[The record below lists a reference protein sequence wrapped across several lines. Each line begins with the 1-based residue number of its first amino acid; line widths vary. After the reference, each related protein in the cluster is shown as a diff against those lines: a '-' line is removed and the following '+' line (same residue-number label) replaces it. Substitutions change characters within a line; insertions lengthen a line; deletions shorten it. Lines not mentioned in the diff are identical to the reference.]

1 MQDCI
6 VCMLRSCLEKYGII
20 ADADIEIQLEQSL
33 NQTQPE
39 DFYCQGMLEAP
50 KVSSHDEHLECDS
63 GFHEEEV
70 KCLQE
75 FDNAF
80 QANISDPSLCRS
92 VTELQIYTVSSS
104 TNQCCVL

>member
-20 ADADIEIQLEQSL
+20 ADADIEIQVEQSL

-50 KVSSHDEHLECDS
+50 KVSSQGNGHLECDP

-70 KCLQE
+70 KCLKE
-75 FDNAF
+75 FDDAF
-80 QANISDPSLCRS
+80 QANVSDPSLCR
-92 VTELQIYTVSSS
+92 YVSKFLSD
-104 TNQCCVL
+104 LI

>member
-20 ADADIEIQLEQSL
+20 ADADIEVQLEQSL

-50 KVSSHDEHLECDS
+50 KVSSHHEHLECDS

-80 QANISDPSLCRS
+80 HANVSDPTLCRS
-92 VTELQIYTVSSS
+92 VTEFPSFYKLML
-104 TNQCCVL
+104 C

>member
-20 ADADIEIQLEQSL
+20 ADADIEIQVEQSL

-50 KVSSHDEHLECDS
+50 KVSSQGNGNLECDP

-70 KCLQE
+70 KCLKE
-75 FDNAF
+75 FDDAF
-80 QANISDPSLCRS
+80 QANVSDPSLCR
-92 VTELQIYTVSSS
+92 YVSNFLSD
-104 TNQCCVL
+104 LI